1 MHSRAFE
8 LFVENNYCGVL
19 EQDLLRELIGFD
31 SEATLLVVREPALG
45 DGHWALPVLID
56 PATVRIVE

>member
-1 MHSRAFE
+1 MHRRAFE

-19 EQDLLRELIGFD
+19 EQDLLWELVSLD
-31 SEATLLVVREPALG
+31 SEAALLVVGEPALG

>member
-1 MHSRAFE
+1 M
-8 LFVENNYCGVL
+8 L
-19 EQDLLRELIGFD
+19 EQDLLWELIRFD